1 VQQVDIVII
10 DDSRLQWPS
19 VVIIVASS
27 LWLADPGVTMSS
39 LSLSMWTAVVH
50 VIDARWAEA
59 LIFYV
64 VVVCAGGTL
73 L

>member
-19 VVIIVASS
+19 VVVIVALS

-39 LSLSMWTAVVH
+39 SSSMWTAVVH